1 MTEVSLRI
9 FLAYASEDKPQ
20 VRQLYQRLCG
30 AGYRPWMDEVD
41 LIAGQNW
48 RDEIPQAIE
57 KSDIF
62 IACLSSRSVSKR
74 GYVQREFRLALNQLA
89 EMPAGEIY
97 LIPLKLDDCEIP
109 DLRQAEYGVNLRDIQ
124 WLDYWKPR
132 GWERLLQAINYKT
145 GEDVMTDQMGA
156 DDWQGR
162 SGDSQRKEKSGQSS
176 QYDLGGAK
184 IGIFAPN
191 AQRNNIIDGDV
202 QGSTIIGTQN
212 NYSSQAA
219 PELDQIVSELRGLLD
234 QLSQN

>member
-1 MTEVSLRI
+1 MTEDSLRI
-9 FLAYASEDKPQ
+9 FLAHASEDKPQ
-20 VRQLYQRLCG
+20 VRQLYQRLRE

-41 LIAGQNW
+41 LIPGQNW
-48 RDEIPQAIE
+48 RDEIPRAI
-57 KSDIF
+57 KGSDIF

-124 WLDYWKPR
+124 WLDYGKAG
-132 GWERLLQAINYKT
+132 GWEKLLQAIKLKT
-145 GEDVMTDQMGA
+145 GAGQLWRLQWVQTIGK
-156 DDWQGR
+156 GG
-162 SGDSQRKEKSGQSS
+162 SGETAKRAQSRQSS

-191 AQRNNIIDGDV
+191 AQGK
-202 QGSTIIGTQN
+202 QH
-212 NYSSQAA
+212 Y
-219 PELDQIVSELRGLLD
+219 
-234 QLSQN
+234 